1 MGLFHRPLHRLLHGR
16 DGRKERNGN
25 EELSGILKEYEEAG
39 ARLRPRFVVMTKLII
54 NLISLFLILTKK
66 TASPKRGSLDCGIN
80 LFFGMNDDLVEWNIY
95 AVFVEHIFQFA
106 V

>member
-1 MGLFHRPLHRLLHGR
+1 MVYAPYCKNFLQYRTLPMKKCARGQM
-16 DGRKERNGN
+16 
-25 EELSGILKEYEEAG
+25 SAG
-39 ARLRPRFVVMTKLII
+39 ANVLSALLTSLSQ
-54 NLISLFLILTKK
+54 NLIRLFLILTKK